1 MIRVCIVA
9 PAYMTG
15 GQAIEARTLVS
26 GFAGDPDVRLELQ
39 PIDPKLPGWLARIRY
54 ARTVARL
61 PLYLFGLIRR
71 IARADVVHV
80 CTAAFSPFILTT
92 TPAILLAR
100 LMGRAVI
107 VNYRD
112 GRAADHIG
120 ARWVRWVLR
129 RAHVLIFP
137 SGFLRDVFR
146 RFGLEGEV
154 ISNVVDTERFRFR
167 QRTPLRPV
175 LISSRLLEELYAV
188 ENTLRAFA
196 RLRAT
201 HPDARLL
208 VIGGGDQEER
218 LRSIVRDEEIA
229 GVEFHGAVPHGD
241 VPLWF
246 DRADVFV
253 NSSRIDNMP
262 HSIIEAFSSGLPV
275 VSTGSG
281 GIPYVVEHGRNGLL
295 VPIDDPEAMASALR
309 SLLADPVLSQG
320 LIAEGQ
326 SDCDQFYAWTAARA
340 RWGQLYARLAR
351 AEVAPAAAASASS
364 APDTVNARP
373 AC

>member
-15 GQAIEARTLVS
+15 GQAIEARALVA
-26 GFAGDPDVRLELQ
+26 GFAGDPDIRVELQ

-54 ARTVARL
+54 VRTAART
-61 PLYLFGLIRR
+61 PLYLLGLIRR
-71 IARADVVHV
+71 IARADVVHI

-92 TPAILLAR
+92 TPAVILAR
-100 LMGRAVI
+100 LMGKSVI
-107 VNYRD
+107 LNYRD

-129 RAHVLIFP
+129 RADVLIFP
-137 SGFLRDVFR
+137 SGFLRDLFR

-154 ISNVVDTERFRFR
+154 ISNVVDTDRFQFR
-167 QRTPLRPV
+167 RRTPLRPI

-196 RLRAT
+196 RLLAT
-201 HPDARLL
+201 YPEARLL

-218 LRSIVRDEEIA
+218 LRSVVREEKIA
-229 GVEFHGAVPHGD
+229 GVEFHGAVAHGD
-241 VPLWF
+241 VPNWF

-275 VSTGSG
+275 VTTGAG

-295 VPIDDPEAMASALR
+295 VPVDDPETMASALNT
-309 SLLADPVLSQG
+309 LLGDPVLAER

-326 SDCDQFYAWTAARA
+326 KDCARFYSWAAARA
-340 RWGQLYARLAR
+340 GWSQLYRQLAR
-351 AEVAPAAAASASS
+351 AGAATAGAPSES
-364 APDTVNARP
+364 RGG
-373 AC
+373 